1 MAYNK
6 VFSRVTWEN
15 EPSTATPLNQTNL
28 NKSDYALD
36 VIDDRV
42 VELDGRVGAIE
53 NLDPQFQQYLAQA
66 QGYANSAANS
76 ADSASSSASS
86 ASTSET
92 NAATSENNAL
102 EYSRLA
108 ATSKS
113 DSEAYAVGQR
123 EGIDVANTDP
133 TYHNNSKYY
142 SEVAGVS
149 ATNAATSESNSE
161 AWAVGKRG
169 GTDVPSTDP
178 TYNNNSKYYSERAAQ
193 SVTDAAGYASN
204 AADSATSAESKVED
218 AQAWAEGK
226 RGDTPIS
233 PTDPAYHNN
242 AKYYAESC
250 ISSVESAAAS
260 ERNASDS
267 ADAAALSETNA
278 ALSEQDA
285 LDHKEDSEAWA
296 VGQRN
301 GTNVPPADP
310 TYHNNAKYW
319 AEQAQAIVGIDV
331 MQGATDTTDGR
342 SGLVPQPLA
351 GDQDKV
357 LFGDGSFREVKSSAL
372 LIDAGYVAIDY
383 SILG

>member
-1 MAYNK
+1 MAYSK

-76 ADSASSSASS
+76 ADSATGSASS

-149 ATNAATSESNSE
+149 ATNAAASESNASRYAQMGINAE
-161 AWAVGKRG
+161 AWAVGQRD
-169 GTDVPSTDP
+169 GTDVPPSDP
-178 TYNNNSKYYSERAAQ
+178 T
-193 SVTDAAGYASN
+193 
-204 AADSATSAESKVED
+204 
-218 AQAWAEGK
+218 
-226 RGDTPIS
+226 
-233 PTDPAYHNN
+233 YHNN

-250 ISSVESAAAS
+250 VSSAESASTS
-260 ERNASDS
+260 ENNASDS

-285 LDHKEDSEAWA
+285 IEHKEDSEAWA

-331 MQGATDTTDGR
+331 MQGATATTDGR